1 MSDIIPVHI
10 YILTTRNKKM
20 VEKKKIKN
28 LIIIH
33 KQRLSKAVASQNL
46 SLCGNP
52 FDLPSGP
59 RPPS

>member
-1 MSDIIPVHI
+1 
-10 YILTTRNKKM
+10 M

-33 KQRLSKAVASQNL
+33 KQCLSKAVASQNF

-59 RPPS
+59 PPSTKNAEAP